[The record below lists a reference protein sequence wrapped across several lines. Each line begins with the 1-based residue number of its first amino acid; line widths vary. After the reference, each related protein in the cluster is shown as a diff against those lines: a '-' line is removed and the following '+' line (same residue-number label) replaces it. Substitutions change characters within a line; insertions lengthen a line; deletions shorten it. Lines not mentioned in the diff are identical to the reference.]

1 MKKDFKA
8 TVMKNF
14 TFNSKTLFFIFVVF
28 AMLLS
33 FPSCFDMYSDIKEN
47 SNINYKIAILESTP
61 METRLLIPDSNKIYS
76 KNLSFNPI
84 YFGSSTFQF
93 SLFGKFT
100 KNSYLNIVV
109 LRITM
114 PGYYYPELWTCDKN
128 FNFIKTDLTYID
140 SSGLSDAIADDFDN
154 NGMADIAIVTGAGYI
169 NRCFLNIA
177 SPENFSSIT
186 FGTYAP
192 SVCIASADFDND
204 GYRDI
209 FAGTISSGVDSSALW
224 KNDIHSSG
232 TFQKTYSI
240 YTPNLKDCKAA
251 DFDNDGRSDIVLVY
265 NGGPIQVLF
274 NSGNFSFN
282 YNWLS
287 SLSYNATKVAVAD
300 LNGDNL
306 PDICLITSIGTIIAF
321 NNGNRTFTV
330 KELAI
335 PETADDVALADFDGD
350 GDIDLFLPSLTA
362 GTFNIYKND
371 SQGNFSFSQSVT
383 SISGGPYNN
392 ISVGAYS
399 N

>member
-1 MKKDFKA
+1 
-8 TVMKNF
+8 MKNF

-84 YFGSSTFQF
+84 YSGSSTFQF

-109 LRITM
+109 LRIIM

-154 NGMADIAIVTGAGYI
+154 NGMADIAIVTGSGYI

-287 SLSYNATKVAVAD
+287 SLSYDATKVAVAD

-306 PDICLITSIGTIIAF
+306 LDLYLATGTTTSIIAF
-321 NNGNRTFTV
+321 NNGDRTFTI
-330 KELAI
+330 KEHLT
-335 PETADDVALADFDGD
+335 TAGSLNVALADFDGD
-350 GDIDLFLPSLTA
+350 GDIDLFLASAVNLS
-362 GTFNIYKND
+362 IYKND
-371 SQGNFSFSQSVT
+371 SNGNFALSQVVS
-383 SISGGPYNN
+383 SISGGPHLNLLA
-392 ISVGAYS
+392 GAY
-399 N
+399 

>member
-14 TFNSKTLFFIFVVF
+14 TFNSKTLFFIFVAF

-84 YFGSSTFQF
+84 YSGSSTFQF

-109 LRITM
+109 LRIIM

-154 NGMADIAIVTGAGYI
+154 NGMADIAIVTGGGYI

-224 KNDIHSSG
+224 KNDIPTSG
-232 TFQKTYSI
+232 TFQKVYSI
-240 YTPNLKDCKAA
+240 YTPTLTDCQTA
-251 DFDNDGRSDIVLVY
+251 DFDGDGLPDLALASDEAPIV
-265 NGGPIQVLF
+265 VLF
-274 NSGNFSFN
+274 NTGNSSFN
-282 YNWLS
+282 YNWTS
-287 SLSYNATKVAVAD
+287 SSSYSNVQKVAVAD

-306 PDICLITSIGTIIAF
+306 LDLYLATGTTTSIIAF
-321 NNGNRTFTV
+321 NNGDRTFTI
-330 KELAI
+330 KEHLT
-335 PETADDVALADFDGD
+335 TAGSLNVALADFDGD
-350 GDIDLFLPSLTA
+350 GDIDLFLASAVNLS
-362 GTFNIYKND
+362 IYKND
-371 SQGNFSFSQSVT
+371 SNGNFALSQVVS
-383 SISGGPYNN
+383 SISGGPHLNLLA
-392 ISVGAYS
+392 GAY
-399 N
+399 